1 MTNERKRFAMFTWL
15 QTLWAKWRPGGSGAR
30 GESLARRHLESI
42 AGMRVIAANWRNPR
56 DRREELDLVALDGE
70 ALVFVEVKTR
80 VADALVSGYHAVN
93 ARKKRVVQRAA
104 RAYLRGLNPVPRTVR
119 FDIVEV
125 ALPRKGGKGAP
136 EVRHFANVPL
146 FPKHFR
152 PGGKM

>member
-1 MTNERKRFAMFTWL
+1 MFTWL
-15 QTLWAKWRPGGSGAR
+15 KSLWTRLRPGGAGAR
-30 GESLARRHLESI
+30 GELLARRHLESI
-42 AGMRVIAANWRNPR
+42 VGMRIIAANWRNPR
-56 DRREELDLVALDGE
+56 DRREELDLVALDGD

-93 ARKKRVVQRAA
+93 QRKKRVVQRAA

-125 ALPRKGGKGAP
+125 ALPRKGGAGAP

-152 PGGKM
+152 PGG